1 MTLII
6 PIDLISPSLIYST
19 ALSVVYLNYHYILAK
34 KQRANETFTHV
45 LLIKTLVIK
54 MMLVVGDLKKISS
67 TERFIRI
74 QKLGVK

>member
-1 MTLII
+1 M
-6 PIDLISPSLIYST
+6 
-19 ALSVVYLNYHYILAK
+19 VYLDYHYILAK
-34 KQRANETFTHV
+34 KQRAKLNETFAHV

-74 QKLGVK
+74 QKLGVQ